1 MMNRINLIAILAIA
15 IVVSIPIAYS
25 AVEPSI
31 IINMLTGQTTSPIQ
45 IKNSTGATIF
55 QVDQDACVNGVC
67 KIHIVIDAER
77 THDMSTQTCTV
88 GCGFEDYT
96 LELVR
101 IEVEF
106 DDDNECDGGVGSCL
120 DYSSVWMDS
129 MAMRG
134 QLLSSNSSSFVNI
147 RWLESIDGGVTVST
161 MNSPIG
167 TSSTTYDNFQE
178 QDFHTNYFEA
188 CEQRPTNKLA
198 GLPDCLIRLMG
209 GNQEVSNGTMSY
221 KNFEVNT
228 AFLYPN
234 DATVTITHVGDL
246 NP

>member
-1 MMNRINLIAILAIA
+1 MNRINLIAILAIA

-31 IINMLTGQTTSPIQ
+31 IINMLTGQTTSPIT

-67 KIHIVIDAER
+67 KFHMVIDAER

-88 GCGFEDYT
+88 GCGFEDYS
-96 LELVR
+96 LELAR

-106 DDDNECDGGVGSCL
+106 DNDNECDGGIGTCF
-120 DYSSVWMDS
+120 DYSSVWMDGL
-129 MAMRG
+129 AMRG
-134 QLLSSNSSSFVNI
+134 QLHSSAGSGTFVNI

-161 MNSPIG
+161 VSSSIGNSA
-167 TSSTTYDNFQE
+167 TTYNNFQE
-178 QDFHTNYFEA
+178 HDFHTNYFEM

-198 GLPDCLIRLMG
+198 GFPDCIITLMG
-209 GNQEVSNGTMSY
+209 GNQEIANGTLFY
-221 KNFEVNT
+221 RNFEVNT
-228 AFLYPN
+228 AFLFPN
-234 DATVTITHVGDL
+234 DATFTITHSGDL